1 MDGVLDSF
9 DGTVGQTTDVY
20 IFPRGAAIPAQVYVV
35 AVDNLGNVSAPSN
48 VLTITSF

>member
-9 DGTVGQTTDVY
+9 DGTVGQTQQVY
-20 IFPRGAAIPAQVYVV
+20 IFPRGANLPASVFVV

-48 VLTITSF
+48 VLTIDSF